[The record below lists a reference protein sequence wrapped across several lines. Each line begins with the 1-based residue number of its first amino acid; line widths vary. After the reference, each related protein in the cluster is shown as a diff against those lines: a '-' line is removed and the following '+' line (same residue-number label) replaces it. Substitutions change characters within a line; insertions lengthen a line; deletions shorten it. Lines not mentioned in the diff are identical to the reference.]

1 MKKLIAVLF
10 SALLLTSLI
19 PAASATEADATRE
32 YLPDGSYYVT
42 VIEEES
48 SNPALRT
55 TATKSKTRTYY
66 SASDVAL
73 WYVKVT
79 GTFTYGNGT
88 SKCTSSTVTAQT
100 YSSDWKIASKSAS
113 KSGNKAIATATAD
126 HYWMGAPLTSL
137 TQTVTLTCSATGQF
151 S

>member
-1 MKKLIAVLF
+1 MKKLLAVLLTT
-10 SALLLTSLI
+10 LLLTSLI

-42 VIEEES
+42 VIEEED

-66 SASDVAL
+66 SASDVAQ

-88 SKCTSSTVTAQT
+88 AKCTSSSVSTKVYAPNW
-100 YSSDWKIASKSAS
+100 SIASKSAS
-113 KSGNKAIATATAD
+113 KSGNKAIATATAN
-126 HYWMGAPLTSL
+126 HSRLGEVLTSM